1 MYCIDHPIKLAGN
14 GRTVE
19 IDESKF
25 MHGKYHCGHWSEGH
39 WVLGMIERA
48 TINCVLVPV
57 EDRSTQTLLPI
68 IAQYVLPNTRIIT
81 DGWCAYQ
88 RLANHQWVNHR

>member
-25 MHGKYHCGHWSEGH
+25 MHGKYHCGHWSEGR

-88 RLANHQWVNHR
+88 RLANYQWVNHR